1 VISGFK
7 NKVGKQ
13 LRQTMTFNL
22 WLLSHMYNTKRKRER
37 EREREREGERERERE
52 RERALPALGHIIE
65 DCKTLHYNSLLRQ
78 TIIIQI

>member
-52 RERALPALGHIIE
+52 REPCLHLGTLL
-65 DCKTLHYNSLLRQ
+65 KTVKHC
-78 TIIIQI
+78 TTTAC